1 MIAYIIAVIDEKDV
15 TKSVPIGILSD
26 NSEKVITAFIKKK
39 YHHMEDIKLIESF
52 HTEYDPENKMVYTQ
66 HFIFTV
72 KEYEVFSQK

>member
-15 TKSVPIGILSD
+15 TKRIPIGILED
-26 NSEKVITAFIKKK
+26 NSKKTITAFIKKK

-52 HTEYDPENKMVYTQ
+52 HDEYDPENKIVYTGN
-66 HFIFTV
+66 FTFTV